1 MLSFR
6 TVPHCLVPIPRNS
19 PVHAQTT
26 QLMISRTQQQQKA
39 AKACPS
45 RHNGDWTPW
54 TPCIFWQ
61 SSFRWNISSVALK
74 ETERVSVTNFDR
86 VLESLSLDD
95 VGPCS
100 KLNEQ
105 IVRIVSH
112 QTPPHDFWRLQVKLL
127 RTVSNFNM
135 DRKSW
140 CPMPRP
146 WQQEVGH
153 QNQKRWH
160 SILTGACFPTHHR
173 GIVQQSTE
181 TALPCRWNSKQTKR
195 FENRNVWNNS
205 TLLPP
210 HVCGKLRA

>member
-45 RHNGDWTPW
+45 RQNGDWTPW

-95 VGPCS
+95 VGP
-100 KLNEQ
+100 
-105 IVRIVSH
+105 
-112 QTPPHDFWRLQVKLL
+112 HDFWRLQVKLL

-140 CPMPRP
+140 CPMHPPSMATGSRP
-146 WQQEVGH
+146 PESKAVALDTHRSVFSNAPQRNSATKH
-153 QNQKRWH
+153 RD
-160 SILTGACFPTHHR
+160 SI
-173 GIVQQSTE
+173 
-181 TALPCRWNSKQTKR
+181 ALP
-195 FENRNVWNNS
+195 
-205 TLLPP
+205 L
-210 HVCGKLRA
+210 KL